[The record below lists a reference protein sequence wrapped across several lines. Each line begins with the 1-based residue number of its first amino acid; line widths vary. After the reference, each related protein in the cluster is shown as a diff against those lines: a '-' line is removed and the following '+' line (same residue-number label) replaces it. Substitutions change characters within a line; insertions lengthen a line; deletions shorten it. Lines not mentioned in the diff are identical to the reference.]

1 VSEKPA
7 KRSAIPAILAA
18 LTLAGCDASVD
29 ELGATAQASIAQQCQ
44 QVANEMGFAA
54 TRVQAVCE
62 CTVNRLVPDAGTSL
76 AAVNQDTIERALS
89 DCAEEGGAAGDAMET
104 F

>member
-1 VSEKPA
+1 MSEKPA

-18 LTLAGCDASVD
+18 LTLAGCDAAVD
-29 ELGATAQASIAQQCQ
+29 ELGATAQAGMAQQCRQ
-44 QVANEMGFAA
+44 IAENMGFAA

-62 CTVNRLVPDAGTSL
+62 CTVNRVVADAGTDP
-76 AAVNQDTIERALS
+76 AAVGRDTIERALS
-89 DCAEEGGAAGDAMET
+89 DCAEEGAAAGDAMET